1 MFCAAAPGSP
11 PYAAWAL
18 IDDPVR
24 AYHAT
29 LAINALLIS
38 SAAIPAYLLARMF
51 VTPKASVAVAAA
63 IVLDS
68 RGPVFYRAERV
79 GHRGGRFEMLKF
91 RKMAADAGGRR
102 LSFSDDDRFTR
113 VGKFLAQTKLDELP
127 QLWNVVRGEMSL
139 VGPRPEDPSF
149 VAERP
154 HAFAETLHVRPGI
167 TGLAQ
172 LEFASEG
179 TLLDRTDPLEH
190 YRSTILPQKLA
201 LDALYVRQA
210 GIRTDLRVLWY
221 TALAVVGRQ
230 RIVVDRATGR
240 PYRAPARDDA

>member
-1 MFCAAAPGSP
+1 MGEWVDQRREEEALVPVVVARPATAARGSLVAKRAMDVVLSVCVMVMAAP
-11 PYAAWAL
+11 
-18 IDDPVR
+18 I
-24 AYHAT
+24 
-29 LAINALLIS
+29 AI
-38 SAAIPAYLLARMF
+38 
-51 VTPKASVAVAAA
+51 AVAAA
-63 IVLDS
+63 IVLDT

-221 TALAVVGRQ
+221 TALAIVGRQ